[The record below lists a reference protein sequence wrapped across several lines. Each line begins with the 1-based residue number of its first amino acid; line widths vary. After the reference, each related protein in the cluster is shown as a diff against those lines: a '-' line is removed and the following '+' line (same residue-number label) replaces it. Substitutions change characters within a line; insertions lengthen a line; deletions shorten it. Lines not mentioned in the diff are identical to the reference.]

1 MRLYRYYSFSE
12 CSDEERVTEYL
23 EELNYEGKIRWKM
36 LDQWTFHLEDSDLS
50 EFDER
55 LLIELFDECGIL
67 PSSDFEDGDDMGTYY
82 TPY

>member
-12 CSDEERVTEYL
+12 CFDEEVVAEYL
-23 EELNYEGKIRWKM
+23 DELVYEGKIRWEM

-55 LLIELFDECGIL
+55 LLIEFFEEYSVL
-67 PSSDFEDGDDMGTYY
+67 PSSDFEDGDDMGSYY